1 MDDIDKRR
9 MNHIKERLIG
19 VLESGKVSD
28 PNAQYELVDATIIEL
43 LQFKD
48 KSINAEFVKYLDDQQ
63 ILKKNIEGKQKELQ
77 KLMDEYGDNVKDVYE
92 MIKKL

>member
-9 MNHIKERLIG
+9 MNHIKERLVNI
-19 VLESGKVSD
+19 LESGKVSD
-28 PNAQYELVDATIIEL
+28 PNSQYELVDATVIDL

-48 KSINAEFVKYLDDQQ
+48 KTINAELVKYLDDQQ
-63 ILKKNIEGKQKELQ
+63 TLKKDIENKQKDLQ